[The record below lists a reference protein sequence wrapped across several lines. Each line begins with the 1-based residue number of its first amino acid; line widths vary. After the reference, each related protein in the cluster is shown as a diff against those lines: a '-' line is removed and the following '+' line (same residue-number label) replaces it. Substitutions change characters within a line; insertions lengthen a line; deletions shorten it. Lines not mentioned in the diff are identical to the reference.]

1 MSILET
7 EKRKEERGKLGCIL
21 IDRLIKKFGR
31 YLCVSQHCI
40 VSDQTNSHLRC
51 DTSLSASTLASSL
64 SSWKSF

>member
-31 YLCVSQHCI
+31 YPFMFVYTVS
-40 VSDQTNSHLRC
+40 N
-51 DTSLSASTLASSL
+51 
-64 SSWKSF
+64 